1 MTILWW
7 VMLEY
12 LHIEIHISH
21 AALSV
26 FSFLL
31 RKGVLLIS
39 LIHGTIDFIT
49 WINKIQESNRSDY
62 KIVMKKKVLGLIE
75 VRTTIADHNFLEDLP
90 IIQGEQSYLHLYHWF
105 ITEGLLLGDTNMF

>member
-1 MTILWW
+1 M
-7 VMLEY
+7 
-12 LHIEIHISH
+12 
-21 AALSV
+21 
-26 FSFLL
+26 
-31 RKGVLLIS
+31 IS